1 MEKAYLFQDRLPIL
15 NYDEE
20 LKCESIDN
28 QSFLDLGNY
37 IYNLQYKKSLYNLKM
52 KQLGIMEFKLMNYK
66 TELEELNVLKKQ
78 IKETIINLNSNRNSN
93 TSTFLIEYFNRK
105 SVDHKSYYSLV
116 KKQNEINYKL
126 VRITKKQNNLLEKIK
141 ELTIWINKFN
151 HEENEYF

>member
-20 LKCESIDN
+20 LKCEGIDN

-52 KQLGIMEFKLMNYK
+52 KQLEIMEFKLLNYK
-66 TELEELNVLKKQ
+66 FELEELNVLKKQ
-78 IKETIINLNSNRNSN
+78 IKENIINLNSNRNSN

-126 VRITKKQNNLLEKIK
+126 QRITKKQNNLLEKIK
-141 ELTIWINKFN
+141 ELAIWINKFN
-151 HEENEYF
+151 QEENVYF